1 MTSGDAQPKPDARVA
16 YQLLGECG
24 QKIWGRDAAVLLEQ
38 VLLRAG
44 LEPFPS
50 DEAPSSRDEEAFP
63 RDGTIAIFRIDY
75 FFDRSA
81 VKLLLATPDSA
92 IVEWQ
97 DSKLAQPV
105 AVLCAVSEAD
115 RWRALILGGACSKE
129 DLPQGIALIDAAN
142 PPTVFEDQ
150 VRKRSHPL
158 IRAINEATRD
168 EIETR
173 TFELA
178 YKGVTDLV
186 TKHVFPRPAFYAT
199 RFAARLGVKP
209 NTVTAVSLLL
219 VLVVLY
225 LFANDQLALG
235 LGLGFAM
242 SFLDTVDGKL
252 ARVTQTSSTF
262 GNYFDHL
269 IDMLHPP
276 LWWIAWW
283 WGVGAALGPEPS
295 WWNAAGIATF
305 AGYIALRLQEWSF
318 IATFGV
324 RIHTWRRW
332 DSRFRLISSRRNP
345 NLILLSAAALYGR
358 PDLGLAAIALWTLGC
373 LAIHGVRWMQAWLE
387 VRRSGPLSS
396 WLEDAR
402 TS

>member
-1 MTSGDAQPKPDARVA
+1 MTSDETQFRAGARIT
-16 YQLLGECG
+16 YQLLGTCS
-24 QKIWGRDAAVLLEQ
+24 QKIWGRDVAVLLAE
-38 VLLRAG
+38 LLRRQG
-44 LEPFPS
+44 IEPFAS
-50 DEAPSSRDEEAFP
+50 GGEASARE
-63 RDGTIAIFRIDY
+63 TYVAIFRVDY

-81 VKLLLATPDSA
+81 VKLLLASPGSA
-92 IVEWQ
+92 IVEWR
-97 DSKLAQPV
+97 DSGRAQPV
-105 AVLCAVSEAD
+105 AVLCATREAD
-115 RWRALILGGACSKE
+115 RWRASILAEPRSKE
-129 DLPQGIALIDAAN
+129 DLPQSIELIDAAN

-158 IRAINEATRD
+158 ILAVNEATRD

-178 YKGVTDLV
+178 YKGVTDIV

-199 RFAARLGVKP
+199 RFAARRGVKP

-219 VLVVLY
+219 VFVVLE
-225 LFANDQLALG
+225 LFAKDQLAIG
-235 LGLGFAM
+235 LCVGFAM

-262 GNYFDHL
+262 GNYFDHI
-269 IDMLHPP
+269 IDMVHPP

-283 WGVGAALGPEPS
+283 WGVGTGLDPQPG
-295 WWNAAGIATF
+295 WWNAAGIVSF
-305 AGYIALRLQEWSF
+305 AGYIALRLQEWNF

-345 NLILLSAAALYGR
+345 NLILLTAATLCGR
-358 PDLGLAAIALWTLGC
+358 PDLGLAAVALWTLGC

-396 WLEDAR
+396 WLED
-402 TS
+402 TSAG

>member
-1 MTSGDAQPKPDARVA
+1 MTSDETQSRSGARIT
-16 YQLLGECG
+16 YQLLGTCS
-24 QKIWGRDAAVLLEQ
+24 QKIWGRDVAVLLAE
-38 VLLRAG
+38 LLRRQG
-44 LEPFPS
+44 VEPFS
-50 DEAPSSRDEEAFP
+50 TGGEASAQEDHV
-63 RDGTIAIFRIDY
+63 AIFRVDY

-81 VKLLLATPDSA
+81 VNLLLASSGSA
-92 IVEWQ
+92 IVEWR
-97 DSKLAQPV
+97 DSGRAQPV
-105 AVLCAVSEAD
+105 AVLCPASEAD
-115 RWRALILGGACSKE
+115 RWRASILAEPRSKE
-129 DLPQGIALIDAAN
+129 ELPQGIELIDAAN

-158 IRAINEATRD
+158 ILAVNEATRD

-178 YKGVTDLV
+178 YKGVTDIV

-199 RFAARLGVKP
+199 RFAARRGVKP

-219 VLVVLY
+219 VFVVLE
-225 LFANDQLALG
+225 LFAKDQLAIG
-235 LGLGFAM
+235 LCVGFAM

-262 GNYFDHL
+262 GNYFDHI
-269 IDMLHPP
+269 IDMVHPP

-283 WGVGAALGPEPS
+283 WGVGTGLDPQPG
-295 WWNAAGIATF
+295 WWNAAGIAVF
-305 AGYIALRLQEWSF
+305 AGYIALRLQEWNF

-345 NLILLSAAALYGR
+345 NLILLSAATLCGR
-358 PDLGLAAIALWTLGC
+358 PDLGLAAVALWTLGC

-396 WLEDAR
+396 WLED
-402 TS
+402 TSAG

>member
-1 MTSGDAQPKPDARVA
+1 MTSEDAQPKPGVRVA
-16 YQLLGECG
+16 YQLLGQCS
-24 QKIWGRDAAVLLEQ
+24 QQVWGRDVAVLLEQ
-38 VLLRAG
+38 VLLGAG
-44 LEPFPS
+44 LEPLPS
-50 DEAPSSRDEEAFP
+50 GTEAFP
-63 RDGTIAIFRIDY
+63 KDGTIAIFRVDY

-81 VKLLLATPDSA
+81 VKLILAAPDSA
-92 IVEWQ
+92 IIDWQ
-97 DSKLAQPV
+97 GSGLAQPV
-105 AVLCAVSEAD
+105 AVLCTASEAD
-115 RWRALILGGACSKE
+115 RWRALILGGARSKE
-129 DLPQGIALIDAAN
+129 DLPPGIELIDAAN

-150 VRKRSHPL
+150 LRKRSRPL
-158 IRAINEATRD
+158 IRAVNETTRD

-178 YKGVTDLV
+178 YKGVTDIV

-199 RFAARLGVKP
+199 RFAARLGVSP
-209 NTVTAVSLLL
+209 NAVTAVSLLL
-219 VLVVLY
+219 VFVVLD
-225 LFANDQLALG
+225 LFATHHLALG
-235 LGLGFAM
+235 LSMGFAM

-276 LWWIAWW
+276 FWWIAWW
-283 WGVGAALGPEPS
+283 WGVGNALVPEPS

-305 AGYIALRLQEWSF
+305 AGYIALRLLEWNF

-345 NLILLSAAALYGR
+345 NLILLSAATLVGR
-358 PDLGLAAIALWTLGC
+358 ADLGLAAVALWTIGC
-373 LAIHGVRWMQAWLE
+373 LAIHGVRWLQAWLA

-396 WLEDAR
+396 WLEDVSAG
-402 TS
+402 

>member
-1 MTSGDAQPKPDARVA
+1 MTPEQTQNRSSAQIH
-16 YQLLGECG
+16 YQILGTCN
-24 QKIWGRDAAVLLEQ
+24 QQIWGRDVAVLLAE
-38 VLLRAG
+38 LLHRQG
-44 LEPFPS
+44 VEPLPPGGETS
-50 DEAPSSRDEEAFP
+50 APEDCV
-63 RDGTIAIFRIDY
+63 AIFRVDY

-81 VKLLLATPDSA
+81 VVLLLGSPNSA
-92 IVEWQ
+92 IVEWR
-97 DSKLAQPV
+97 DSGRAQPV
-105 AVLCAVSEAD
+105 AVLCAAREAD
-115 RWRALILGGACSKE
+115 RWRALMLGEPRSKE
-129 DLPQGIALIDAAN
+129 DLPPGVELIDAAR

-158 IRAINEATRD
+158 ILAVNEATRD

-178 YKGVTDLV
+178 YKGVTDVV

-199 RFAARLGVKP
+199 RLAARFGVKP
-209 NTVTAVSLLL
+209 NVVTAASLLL
-219 VLVVLY
+219 VFVVLD
-225 LFANDQLALG
+225 LFAKGQFGLG
-235 LGLGFAM
+235 LCLGFAM

-262 GNYFDHL
+262 GNYFDHV
-269 IDMLHPP
+269 IDMVHPP

-283 WGVGAALGPEPS
+283 WGAGVGMDPQPD
-295 WWNAAGIATF
+295 WWNAAGIAVF
-305 AGYIALRLQEWSF
+305 AGYVALRLQEWNF

-345 NLILLSAAALYGR
+345 NLILLSAATLCGR
-358 PDLGLAAIALWTLGC
+358 PDLGLAAVALWTLGTI
-373 LAIHGVRWMQAWLE
+373 AIHGVRWIQAWLE

-396 WLEDAR
+396 WLEDAGAG
-402 TS
+402 

>member
-1 MTSGDAQPKPDARVA
+1 MASEETQFRSGARVA
-16 YQLLGECG
+16 YQLLGTCS
-24 QKIWGRDAAVLLEQ
+24 QKIWGRDVAVLLAE
-38 VLLRAG
+38 LLRRQG
-44 LEPFPS
+44 VEPFPS
-50 DEAPSSRDEEAFP
+50 GGETAAQEGDV
-63 RDGTIAIFRIDY
+63 AIFRVDY

-81 VKLLLATPDSA
+81 VVLLLASPGSA
-92 IVEWQ
+92 IVEWR
-97 DSKLAQPV
+97 DSGRAQPV
-105 AVLCAVSEAD
+105 AVLCAAREAD
-115 RWRALILGGACSKE
+115 RWRALILAEPRSKE
-129 DLPQGIALIDAAN
+129 DLPQGIKLIDAAN

-158 IRAINEATRD
+158 ILAVNEATRD

-178 YKGVTDLV
+178 YKGVTDIV

-199 RFAARLGVKP
+199 RFAARRGVKP

-219 VLVVLY
+219 VFVVLD
-225 LFANDQLALG
+225 LFARDQLAIG
-235 LGLGFAM
+235 LCVGFAM

-262 GNYFDHL
+262 GNYFDHV
-269 IDMLHPP
+269 IDMVHPP

-283 WGVGAALGPEPS
+283 WGVGTGLDPQPG
-295 WWNAAGIATF
+295 WWNAAGIAAF
-305 AGYIALRLQEWSF
+305 AGYIALRLQEWNF
-318 IATFGV
+318 IATFDV
-324 RIHTWRRW
+324 RLHTWRRW

-345 NLILLSAAALYGR
+345 NLILLSAATLCGR
-358 PDLGLAAIALWTLGC
+358 PDLGLAAVALWTLGC

-396 WLEDAR
+396 WLEDA
-402 TS
+402 SAG

>member
-1 MTSGDAQPKPDARVA
+1 MTSDETQFRADARIT
-16 YQLLGECG
+16 YQLLGTCS
-24 QKIWGRDAAVLLEQ
+24 QKIWGRDVAVLLAE
-38 VLLRAG
+38 LLRRQG
-44 LEPFPS
+44 IEPFAS
-50 DEAPSSRDEEAFP
+50 GGEASARESYV
-63 RDGTIAIFRIDY
+63 AIFRVDY

-81 VKLLLATPDSA
+81 VKLLLASPGSA
-92 IVEWQ
+92 IVEWR
-97 DSKLAQPV
+97 DSGRAQPV
-105 AVLCAVSEAD
+105 AVLCAAREAD
-115 RWRALILGGACSKE
+115 RWRASILAEPRSKE
-129 DLPQGIALIDAAN
+129 DLPQGIELIDAAN

-158 IRAINEATRD
+158 ILAVNEATRD

-178 YKGVTDLV
+178 YKGVTDIV

-199 RFAARLGVKP
+199 RFAARRGVKP

-219 VLVVLY
+219 VFVVLE
-225 LFANDQLALG
+225 LFAKDQLAIG
-235 LGLGFAM
+235 LCVGFAM

-262 GNYFDHL
+262 GNYFDHI
-269 IDMLHPP
+269 IDMVHPP

-283 WGVGAALGPEPS
+283 WGVGTGLDPQPG
-295 WWNAAGIATF
+295 WWNAAGIVSF
-305 AGYIALRLQEWSF
+305 AGYIALRLQEWNF

-345 NLILLSAAALYGR
+345 NLILLTAATLCGR
-358 PDLGLAAIALWTLGC
+358 PDFGLAAVALWTLGC
-373 LAIHGVRWMQAWLE
+373 LAIHGMRWMQAWLE

-396 WLEDAR
+396 WLED
-402 TS
+402 TSAG

>member
-1 MTSGDAQPKPDARVA
+1 MTADETQFSSGVV
-16 YQLLGECG
+16 YQLLGACS
-24 QKIWGRDAAVLLEQ
+24 QKIWGRDVAALLAE
-38 VLLRAG
+38 LLSRQG
-44 LEPFPS
+44 IEPLPATGETSAQEDFV
-50 DEAPSSRDEEAFP
+50 
-63 RDGTIAIFRIDY
+63 AIFRVDY

-81 VKLLLATPDSA
+81 VKLILSAPGSA
-92 IVEWQ
+92 IVDWQ
-97 DSKLAQPV
+97 DFGRAQPV
-105 AVLCAVSEAD
+105 AVLCSAPEAE
-115 RWRALILGGACSKE
+115 RWRALILGEPRSKE
-129 DLPQGIALIDAAN
+129 DLPQGFKLIDAAN

-158 IRAINEATRD
+158 ILAVSDETRD

-178 YKGVTDLV
+178 YKGVTDIV

-199 RFAARLGVKP
+199 QVAARLGVNP

-219 VLVVLY
+219 VFVVLD
-225 LFANDQLALG
+225 LFAKGQFAIG
-235 LGLGFAM
+235 LCLGFAM

-262 GNYFDHL
+262 GNYFDHI
-269 IDMLHPP
+269 IDMVHPP

-283 WGVGAALGPEPS
+283 WGVGSGLDPQPG
-295 WWNAAGIATF
+295 WWNAAGIAVF
-305 AGYIALRLQEWSF
+305 AGYVALRLLEWDF

-332 DSRFRLISSRRNP
+332 DSRFRLITSRRNP
-345 NLILLSAAALYGR
+345 NLILLAAATLCGR
-358 PDLGLAAIALWTLGC
+358 PDLGLAAVALWTLGC
-373 LAIHGVRWMQAWLE
+373 LEIHGVRWMQAWLE

-396 WLEDAR
+396 WLEGPSAG
-402 TS
+402 